1 LVVAASSPVLVTE
14 AGTPEPG
21 DAGAVI
27 LWDNANI
34 VESFPELTLPLTV
47 SVAVELYDPVYRG
60 ACRALGVPPASI
72 EREAR
77 TFEQM
82 LGLLQGRVYYNLN
95 SWYRVLSLLPGFR
108 LTAGFLEAMM
118 GTRRPGS
125 GPDERTA
132 MTLAAPARVR
142 ELATM
147 TARLGYRLL
156 RFGADATAFRARV
169 AGLLEEHRR
178 PATPG
183 TAPSA
188 GALLDEFDRLRDR
201 GLRDWRAPILND
213 LFLMLAHGALRRVA
227 DRWIG
232 AEAPGLV
239 NTLLADGRVASAVPG
254 AELLAIA
261 AEIRSR
267 PAWWSLVAGVPPDEL
282 WARLETDPEL
292 VDLASRV
299 RGYLDAWGDRAP
311 RVLQLER
318 PSYRDDPGA
327 LVGALRALVADP
339 TADPRPT
346 AGTGRNAP
354 RFAAGARRRVR
365 RRLLASPTGPVR
377 LAVFA
382 LLLRATRRHVRWRE
396 EMRLARGQL
405 FGVGRRIFRDLG
417 IVLHDRGV
425 LDDPADVHYLTIGEL
440 RGFVAGTGV
449 AGDPREIVRLRRASY
464 ATYTALT
471 RLPPRLETRGPVTD
485 PLRFVA
491 VSPARSGDAPGVPD
505 PVEWHGIGASVGR
518 VRAACLPVLEPARAE
533 PEPGRIIVAR
543 STDPGWVPILVG
555 AAGLAVEQ
563 GGLLSH
569 SAIVAR
575 ELGIPTVVGVAG
587 LVDRVHAG
595 DVLEL
600 DGWTGVVRLVSGA
613 AAAP

>member
-1 LVVAASSPVLVTE
+1 
-14 AGTPEPG
+14 
-21 DAGAVI
+21 VI

-34 VESFPELTLPLTV
+34 VESFPELTLPLTF
-47 SVAVELYDPVYRG
+47 SVAVELYAAVYRG
-60 ACRALGVPPASI
+60 ACRTLGVPRVSI
-72 EREAR
+72 ELEAR

-82 LGLLQGRVYYNLN
+82 LGLLQGRVYYNLD

-132 MTLAAPARVR
+132 VSLAAPARAR

-156 RFGADATAFRARV
+156 RFDADATAFRARIS
-169 AGLLEEHRR
+169 GLLEEHRR
-178 PATPG
+178 PATLGMAPSPG
-183 TAPSA
+183 T
-188 GALLDEFDRLRDR
+188 LLDEFDRLRDR
-201 GLRDWRAPILND
+201 GLRDWQAPIIND

-227 DRWIG
+227 DPWIG

-239 NTLLADGRVASAVPG
+239 NTLLADGRVASARPG

-261 AEIRSR
+261 AEVRSR
-267 PAWWSLVAGVPPDEL
+267 PAWSSLVAGLPPDEL
-282 WARLETDPEL
+282 WARLEADPEL
-292 VDLASRV
+292 ADLASRV

-311 RVLQLER
+311 RELQLER

-327 LVGALRALVADP
+327 LLGALRPLVADP
-339 TADPRPT
+339 TA
-346 AGTGRNAP
+346 GTGADIRRSAS
-354 RFAAGARRRVR
+354 AARRRVR
-365 RRLLASPTGPVR
+365 RRLLAHPAGPVR
-377 LAVFA
+377 LAVFS

-396 EMRLARGQL
+396 EMRMARGQL
-405 FGVGRRIFRDLG
+405 FGIGRRIFRDLG
-417 IVLHDRGV
+417 AVLHDRGV
-425 LDDPADVHYLTIGEL
+425 LDDPADVHYLTLGEL
-440 RGFVAGTGV
+440 RSLVAGTSV
-449 AGDPREIVRLRRASY
+449 VGDPREIVRLRRTRY
-464 ATYTALT
+464 ATYAALP
-471 RLPPRLETRGPVTD
+471 RLPSRLETHGPVTD
-485 PLRFVA
+485 PLQFVA
-491 VSPARSGDAPGVPD
+491 VSRARSGDAPAVPD
-505 PVEWHGIGASVGR
+505 SAEWHGTGAAVGR
-518 VRAACLPVLEPARAE
+518 VRAACLPVLDPARAE

-575 ELGIPTVVGVAG
+575 ELGIPTVVGLPG
-587 LVDRVHAG
+587 LLDRVRDG

-600 DGWTGVVRLVSGA
+600 DGWTGVVRLVPA
-613 AAAP
+613 VAAAP